1 MTRIASAL
9 KRHGGKWYL
18 APKLVELAPPRDS
31 YCHLVETNFGSGAFM
46 LAHDPNGVSE
56 VANDLDDELSN
67 FWRILQ
73 DSSFFYQFQRVIEA
87 TPFSQR
93 VFEKSLAELEGGE
106 VKCQIT
112 RAVNFFIVNR
122 QSRQGIGKD
131 FATLSR
137 NRVRAGKN
145 EQVSAWLSAIEGL
158 PELHARLKRVVIT
171 CMDMKDLIRQQD
183 GKKTLFYMDPPYLH
197 ATRSSTGEYK
207 HEMSDMEHFL
217 LLTLLSNVPVLKN
230 PKLMKY
236 LIRSDCGHET
246 YEAFRV
252 MEAFKMEGKFILSGY
267 HSPLY
272 DDFALLNNWRCVEF
286 DLPNNASSSE
296 SKERKIECVWMN
308 Y

>member
-1 MTRIASAL
+1 MTRITSAL
-9 KRHGGKWYL
+9 KRHGGKFYL

-46 LAHDPNGVSE
+46 LAHDPQGISE
-56 VANDLDDELSN
+56 VANDLDEELTN
-67 FWRILQ
+67 FWRVLQ
-73 DSSFFYQFQRVIEA
+73 HSCFFGQFQRAIEA
-87 TPFSQR
+87 TPFSSK
-93 VFEKSLAELEGGE
+93 VFNKALAELESGE
-106 VKCQIT
+106 VACQIT

-137 NRVRAGKN
+137 NRVRSGMN
-145 EQVSAWLSAIEGL
+145 EQVSAWLNAVEGL

-197 ATRSSTGEYK
+197 ETRNSTGEYK
-207 HEMSDMEHFL
+207 HEMSDVDHFL
-217 LLTLLSNVPVLKN
+217 LLTLLSRVSVLKT
-230 PKLMKY
+230 PELMKH
-236 LIRSDCGHET
+236 LLHMDGGHET
-246 YEAFRV
+246 YDAFKELEAFR
-252 MEAFKMEGKFILSGY
+252 MEGKFILSGY
-267 HSPLY
+267 HSKLY
-272 DDFALLNNWRCVEF
+272 DDFARMNDWQCVEF

-296 SKERKIECVWMN
+296 SKERKIECAWTN